1 MSSKSRFNL
10 IDVDVI
16 REPAIPR
23 VPRYEDQQNNPSP
36 VRSPTPRDEDQSNNP
51 PSRPDRRRST
61 RVQPNNPSPRS
72 NRRRPI
78 RINPSSI
85 KKRQNRVQRE
95 IRKYQSS
102 TDLLIRKLPFQR
114 LVREISQDFLAAPRF
129 QSQAIIA
136 LQTAAEQ
143 YLTELFEAA
152 NLFALHA
159 KRVTIMKNDIKAVR
173 LIRGEPPL
181 PEISI
186 PT

>member
-1 MSSKSRFNL
+1 MSSKSRYDLRNA
-10 IDVDVI
+10 IVV
-16 REPAIPR
+16 REGEPARPQA
-23 VPRYEDQQNNPSP
+23 PGYEDQQNNPNALPVTSP
-36 VRSPTPRDEDQSNNP
+36 IRDRVKSKKP
-51 PSRPDRRRST
+51 SSRPDGKRPRRIK
-61 RVQPNNPSPRS
+61 PSP
-72 NRRRPI
+72 
-78 RINPSSI
+78 I

-152 NLFALHA
+152 NLFAIHA
-159 KRVTIMKNDIKAVR
+159 KRVTIRPNDIQAVR
-173 LIRGEPPL
+173 TIRGE
-181 PEISI
+181 
-186 PT
+186 